1 MQALFDKELIRMEQE
16 VRDLKT
22 MHQRGLGT
30 TRFYTYERQ
39 IEIPRDFCDFYFQAT
54 VENTNLL
61 PMVMLPF
68 IEGPTI
74 VNFII
79 EFTED
84 GFIVGSIAD
93 VGTVTVRVITSQP
106 LTTINT
112 WTT

>member
-1 MQALFDKELIRMEQE
+1 MQALFDKELTEMERE

-30 TRFYTYERQ
+30 TRFYAYERQ
-39 IEIPRDFCDFYFQAT
+39 IEIPRDFCEFFFQAT

-84 GFIVGSIAD
+84 GFIVGSLAD
-93 VGTVTVRVITSQP
+93 AGTVTVRVITSQP